1 MILYVSQPFTGDIPD
16 LVPVIQATNDFSNA
30 LFTITTQKL
39 GTPLAQLLF
48 PGIRKPLIILEDPR
62 EIEDIVVRRHKEF
75 DKALM
80 AVDIFPPM
88 FPHASLSQ
96 YTAPELKAQK
106 RLWADVMGADFLRKA
121 AAANI
126 YKATLELLELWRLK
140 ASTVYKDQPFSVHE
154 DFQNAALDAIWV
166 TVVGEEPGV
175 TRYEIKRLQNQ
186 IAGTNRDLDEPLPR
200 GSFLKEEVAYI
211 GQAIARNSSSPFPK
225 WSQKP
230 ETYTPRYHKFR
241 ATVSA
246 EIGLAMGKAVDRFHH
261 LEMGKLEADELDTC
275 MMDFVLRR
283 QILESK
289 KARKAPTDPT
299 KDQNMLDEMFVMLVG
314 GNDST
319 ANALTWFVR
328 YMEACPAVQAELR
341 AVLKAAFPG
350 PDPPTV
356 GEILETEIPYLDGA
370 CEEGFRLAGVAKANL
385 RQALVD
391 TDILGYSIPKGAE
404 IFMNY
409 HINRAPVPIDESKR
423 TSGSQAAAD
432 KLGNG
437 LQDYAGRDLG
447 SFEPRRWLVKDEE
460 TGRETFNA
468 YALPSLAFGGGY
480 RGCAGRK
487 LASMEFRIVVVLLI
501 LKLDFLELPEE
512 YKTMRATEK
521 IFRQPDMPFAKV
533 PRGDEEVR
541 NIVIVGASFAGYPAA
556 RVLANS
562 LPFLPG
568 NQYRLVVVEPHSHF
582 HFTWV
587 LPRFCVVKDHEHKA
601 FIPYGGYLGAAA
613 PGVLR
618 WTQDHVV
625 CASRDSVRLS
635 SGEEIPYA
643 FLIVATGSG
652 SGSSGDSLPSRVDA
666 DGKKDGIQ
674 KLKDMQLKVEK
685 ARNLV
690 VVGGGAAG
698 VELAADAKDKYPE
711 KKVVIVHSRD
721 AVMHRFG
728 PGLQTTAMD
737 GLRELGVDVITGER
751 VVGHDAKSGFV
762 TFKSGRRVE
771 CDVLINCTGQRP
783 ASQLVVDLSP
793 DSVLETGQIR
803 VKPTLQ
809 IPDDS
814 FPNVYACGDVAET
827 GTRNPNARSAMRQG
841 MIAAENVLL
850 AIQGKAPR
858 YEYIPHFADGAI
870 GLTVGL
876 QNSVAYVRDGD
887 SELLFRI
894 RDKDITLRSGQ
905 AWSKLG
911 AKPFEDDTGNPA
923 DGGDSPG
930 ISHSPDPADSSN
942 SSKQIWDREA
952 LLELSDSVRASI
964 QGKRALGPKAEELR
978 NFLETALKEEERK
991 HPTLD
996 FDMIEYA
1003 RLDKLLAE
1011 TLAYAESLK
1020 RSTLASELSLAFRVD
1035 ISNAKSLRRAWRRRF
1050 REQYFM
1056 LDQHRCAVLLD
1067 SRLKDVSFETALGY
1081 DLGKWQTPAS
1091 DPVSELEGNLQFEPG
1106 HWWLNLVC
1114 AMRDG
1119 IVSNPLE
1126 KPTKG
1131 RYGMLALPLLTGQEE
1146 LLSGRTIKYTREG
1159 KASDMHISLI
1169 SHVGRQIRI
1178 LRGYTLKSVWAP
1190 QAGTRYDGLYII
1202 KQYGTKFD
1210 SKTNTHRLELT
1221 LERVA
1226 DQKPIEDITGIPEPS
1241 QLDDWKLFEKLEGDK
1256 IKLTQGE
1263 ASYLEWKLSR
1273 RGEQVEREEWRR
1285 SRLFRSSFSYPFE
1298 GTPERL

>member
-1 MILYVSQPFTGDIPD
+1 M
-16 LVPVIQATNDFSNA
+16 
-30 LFTITTQKL
+30 
-39 GTPLAQLLF
+39 
-48 PGIRKPLIILEDPR
+48 
-62 EIEDIVVRRHKEF
+62 
-75 DKALM
+75 
-80 AVDIFPPM
+80 
-88 FPHASLSQ
+88 
-96 YTAPELKAQK
+96 
-106 RLWADVMGADFLRKA
+106 LRKA
-121 AAANI
+121 
-126 YKATLELLELWRLK
+126 LLITRVL
-140 ASTVYKDQPFSVHE
+140 AY
-154 DFQNAALDAIWV
+154 AI
-166 TVVGEEPGV
+166 
-175 TRYEIKRLQNQ
+175 
-186 IAGTNRDLDEPLPR
+186 
-200 GSFLKEEVAYI
+200 S
-211 GQAIARNSSSPFPK
+211 
-225 WSQKP
+225 
-230 ETYTPRYHKFR
+230 
-241 ATVSA
+241 
-246 EIGLAMGKAVDRFHH
+246 IGLSDLYR
-261 LEMGKLEADELDTC
+261 
-275 MMDFVLRR
+275 
-283 QILESK
+283 
-289 KARKAPTDPT
+289 
-299 KDQNMLDEMFVMLVG
+299 
-314 GNDST
+314 
-319 ANALTWFVR
+319 NAL
-328 YMEACPAVQAELR
+328 LR
-341 AVLKAAFPG
+341 VNYLKYRISPSA
-350 PDPPTV
+350 TKV
-356 GEILETEIPYLDGA
+356 
-370 CEEGFRLAGVAKANL
+370 
-385 RQALVD
+385 
-391 TDILGYSIPKGAE
+391 
-404 IFMNY
+404 
-409 HINRAPVPIDESKR
+409 
-423 TSGSQAAAD
+423 SGGDD
-432 KLGNG
+432 K
-437 LQDYAGRDLG
+437 
-447 SFEPRRWLVKDEE
+447 
-460 TGRETFNA
+460 
-468 YALPSLAFGGGY
+468 
-480 RGCAGRK
+480 
-487 LASMEFRIVVVLLI
+487 
-501 LKLDFLELPEE
+501 
-512 YKTMRATEK
+512 
-521 IFRQPDMPFAKV
+521 
-533 PRGDEEVR
+533 VR

-556 RVLANS
+556 RVLAKS

-568 NQYRLVVVEPHSHF
+568 NHYRLVVVEPHSHF

-587 LPRFCVVKDHEHKA
+587 LPRFCVVKDHEDKA
-601 FIPYGGYLGAAA
+601 FIPYGGYLGTAG

-625 CASRDSVRLS
+625 SASRDSVRLS
-635 SGEEIPYA
+635 SGEEVPYE

-652 SGSSGDSLPSRVDA
+652 TGSSGDSLPSRVDA

-674 KLKDMQLKVEK
+674 KLKDMQLKIEK

-698 VELAADAKDKYPE
+698 VELATDAKDKYPE

-728 PGLQTTAMD
+728 PALQAAAMD

-762 TFKSGRRVE
+762 TLKSGRRVE

-783 ASQLVVDLSP
+783 ASQLLADLSP

-803 VKPTLQ
+803 VKSTLQ
-809 IPDDS
+809 ITDDS

-827 GTRNPNARSAMRQG
+827 GTQNPNARSAMRQG
-841 MIAAENVLL
+841 TIAAENVLL

-876 QNSVAYVRDGD
+876 QHSVAYLRDGD
-887 SELLFRI
+887 SELLFRV

-905 AWSKLG
+905 AWSRLG
-911 AKPFEDDTGNPA
+911 AKPFEDDTA
-923 DGGDSPG
+923 
-930 ISHSPDPADSSN
+930 HSPDPADSSD
-942 SSKQIWDREA
+942 SSKQSWDKEA
-952 LLELSDSVRASI
+952 LLNLSDSARASI
-964 QGKRALGPKAEELR
+964 QGKRALGPRAEELR
-978 NFLETALKEEERK
+978 NFLETALNDEERK

-1003 RLDKLLAE
+1003 RLDKLLTE
-1011 TLAYAESLK
+1011 ILAYAESLR

-1035 ISNAKSLRRAWRRRF
+1035 ISNAKSLRHAWRRRF

-1056 LDQHRCAVLLD
+1056 LDHHRCAVLLD

-1081 DLGKWQTPAS
+1081 DLGKWRTPAS

-1119 IVSNPLE
+1119 IVSNSLE

-1146 LLSGRTIKYTREG
+1146 LLSGKTIKYTREG

-1169 SHVGRQIRI
+1169 SQVGRQIRI

-1202 KQYGTKFD
+1202 KQYGTKLD

-1226 DQKPIEDITGIPEPS
+1226 DQKPIEDITTIPKPS

-1273 RGEQVEREEWRR
+1273 QGEKVEREEWRR

-1298 GTPERL
+1298 GTSE